1 MPDAD
6 RKRARDEAGSAEAGA
21 GLPIDTQAGFTMLRM
36 MLPALRPQQK
46 NSRCAEDTLA
56 LIIEQ
61 WVIDAKA
68 ALRESGGGEAFA
80 SYTPTLRKALD
91 PKQRQ
96 KARKHMRADAV
107 LSKAM
112 SAVSAAAPEEKP
124 LVIEFVRE
132 LATPEGRAR
141 LISSYGGQHEDH
153 GDDADDGGA
162 DDEAGGQPACAA
174 CTMTGFER
182 EVRARVCARGSGRRI
197 VRARPRRRRPCGRCV
212 HSRVRSE
219 RCNVHARPLGD
230 VMIVCE
236 GVVPGAVGAL
246 QRARSTPGRPCGRCV
261 HSRVRSERCN
271 VHARPLGDV
280 MIVCEGVVPGAVG
293 ALQRARSTPG
303 RPCGRCVHSRVRS
316 ERCNVHAR
324 PHDGQTLWQTN
335 VGHWRHQL

>member
-96 KARKHMRADAV
+96 KARKNMRADAV
-107 LSKAM
+107 LSQAM
-112 SAVSAAAPEEKP
+112 SAVSAAPPEEKP

-182 EVRARVCARGSGRRI
+182 EVRARVCRARSTPGRRDDR
-197 VRARPRRRRPCGRCV
+197 VRGGRPGCGRSAATCTLDPWAAL
-212 HSRVRSE
+212 RQM
-219 RCNVHARPLGD
+219 RPF
-230 VMIVCE
+230 
-236 GVVPGAVGAL
+236 PGAVGAL
-246 QRARSTPGRPCGRCV
+246 QRARSTPGRRKK
-261 HSRVRSERCN
+261 S
-271 VHARPLGDV
+271 
-280 MIVCEGVVPGAVG
+280 
-293 ALQRARSTPG
+293 
-303 RPCGRCVHSRVRS
+303 
-316 ERCNVHAR
+316 
-324 PHDGQTLWQTN
+324 
-335 VGHWRHQL
+335 

>member
-80 SYTPTLRKALD
+80 SYTPTLRKALN

-96 KARKHMRADAV
+96 KAREHMRADAV
-107 LSKAM
+107 LSQAM
-112 SAVSAAAPEEKP
+112 SAVSAAKPEEKP

-230 VMIVCE
+230 VKNRDIPIVGIYDFTHTHRHTHTALRVVCPSPQTPA
-236 GVVPGAVGAL
+236 GVAL
-246 QRARSTPGRPCGRCV
+246 RAR
-261 HSRVRSERCN
+261 
-271 VHARPLGDV
+271 A
-280 MIVCEGVVPGAVG
+280 I
-293 ALQRARSTPG
+293 
-303 RPCGRCVHSRVRS
+303 
-316 ERCNVHAR
+316 
-324 PHDGQTLWQTN
+324 
-335 VGHWRHQL
+335 

>member
-107 LSKAM
+107 LSQAM
-112 SAVSAAAPEEKP
+112 SAVSAAAPEEKQ

-141 LISSYGGQHEDH
+141 LVSSYGGQHEDH
-153 GDDADDGGA
+153 GDDADDGGVG
-162 DDEAGGQPACAA
+162 DKTGGGDEAGGQPACAA

-182 EVRARVCARGSGRRI
+182 EVRWRVCARGTRDPW
-197 VRARPRRRRPCGRCV
+197 V
-212 HSRVRSE
+212 
-219 RCNVHARPLGD
+219 
-230 VMIVCE
+230 
-236 GVVPGAVGAL
+236 AL
-246 QRARSTPGRPCGRCV
+246 RQSSLELSSKR
-261 HSRVRSERCN
+261 
-271 VHARPLGDV
+271 
-280 MIVCEGVVPGAVG
+280 
-293 ALQRARSTPG
+293 
-303 RPCGRCVHSRVRS
+303 
-316 ERCNVHAR
+316 
-324 PHDGQTLWQTN
+324 
-335 VGHWRHQL
+335 GHGGSLFFRKS

>member
-68 ALRESGGGEAFA
+68 ALRESDGGEAFA
-80 SYTPTLRKALD
+80 SYTPTLRKALN

-96 KARKHMRADAV
+96 KAREHMRADTV
-107 LSKAM
+107 LSQAM

-141 LISSYGGQHEDH
+141 LISSYGGQQRGPRRRRGRRRRGRRDRRRRRGRRPAGVRRVH
-153 GDDADDGGA
+153 DDARLRRA
-162 DDEAGGQPACAA
+162 LEYLLDDEHGNPIVRE
-174 CTMTGFER
+174 TMTCFER
-182 EVRARVCARGSGRRI
+182 EVRSRVCARGSASD
-197 VRARPRRRRPCGRCV
+197 VWSWRPP
-212 HSRVRSE
+212 HKT
-219 RCNVHARPLGD
+219 PLD
-230 VMIVCE
+230 
-236 GVVPGAVGAL
+236 P
-246 QRARSTPGRPCGRCV
+246 P
-261 HSRVRSERCN
+261 
-271 VHARPLGDV
+271 
-280 MIVCEGVVPGAVG
+280 
-293 ALQRARSTPG
+293 
-303 RPCGRCVHSRVRS
+303 
-316 ERCNVHAR
+316 
-324 PHDGQTLWQTN
+324 
-335 VGHWRHQL
+335 

>member
-80 SYTPTLRKALD
+80 SYTPTLRKALN

-96 KARKHMRADAV
+96 KARENMRADAV
-107 LSKAM
+107 LSQAM
-112 SAVSAAAPEEKP
+112 SAVSAAKPEEKP

-197 VRARPRRRRPCGRCV
+197 VRAPPDATHHTDTSASHVAPFPPYRTAMTHARTAMLAVAAAAADGRPRRASPTSWRP
-212 HSRVRSE
+212 SRPRASSSL
-219 RCNVHARPLGD
+219 R
-230 VMIVCE
+230 
-236 GVVPGAVGAL
+236 AV
-246 QRARSTPGRPCGRCV
+246 
-261 HSRVRSERCN
+261 
-271 VHARPLGDV
+271 
-280 MIVCEGVVPGAVG
+280 
-293 ALQRARSTPG
+293 
-303 RPCGRCVHSRVRS
+303 
-316 ERCNVHAR
+316 
-324 PHDGQTLWQTN
+324 
-335 VGHWRHQL
+335 